1 MFRLSIIIFS
11 KKFFCIMFL
20 LLGTITTKSW
30 KGGVL
35 VQNSRENQ
43 QKQQKQQKQQAQNE
57 RTQKQMNNERSQK
70 ENCK

>member
-1 MFRLSIIIFS
+1 MFRLSTIIFS

-20 LLGTITTKSW
+20 LLGTILTKSW

-43 QKQQKQQKQQAQNE
+43 QKQQKQHE

>member
-1 MFRLSIIIFS
+1 MFRLSTIIFS

-20 LLGTITTKSW
+20 LLGTILTKSW

-43 QKQQKQQKQQAQNE
+43 QKQQTQNE

>member
-1 MFRLSIIIFS
+1 MFRLSITIFS
-11 KKFFCIMFL
+11 KKFFCIRFL
-20 LLGTITTKSW
+20 LLGTIVTKSW

-35 VQNSRENQ
+35 VQNSREN
-43 QKQQKQQKQQAQNE
+43 QQKQQAQNE

>member
-1 MFRLSIIIFS
+1 MLTFAS

-20 LLGTITTKSW
+20 LLGTILTKSW

-43 QKQQKQQKQQAQNE
+43 QKQQKQQTQNE

>member
-1 MFRLSIIIFS
+1 MFRLSTIIFS

-20 LLGTITTKSW
+20 LLGTILTKSW

-43 QKQQKQQKQQAQNE
+43 QKQQTQNE
-57 RTQKQMNNERSQK
+57 RTQKQMNNKRSQK

>member
-1 MFRLSIIIFS
+1 MFRLSTIIFS

-20 LLGTITTKSW
+20 LLGTILTKSW

-43 QKQQKQQKQQAQNE
+43 QKQQKQQTQNE
-57 RTQKQMNNERSQK
+57 MNNERSQK

>member
-1 MFRLSIIIFS
+1 MFRLSITIFS
-11 KKFFCIMFL
+11 KKFFCIRFL
-20 LLGTITTKSW
+20 LLGTIVTKSW

-43 QKQQKQQKQQAQNE
+43 QKQQKQQAQNE
-57 RTQKQMNNERSQK
+57 RTQKQMHNERSQK

>member
-1 MFRLSIIIFS
+1 
-11 KKFFCIMFL
+11 MFL

-35 VQNSRENQ
+35 VQNSRES
-43 QKQQKQQKQQAQNE
+43 QQKQQKQQAQNE

>member
-1 MFRLSIIIFS
+1 MSRLSMIIFS
-11 KKFFCIMFL
+11 KKFFCIVFL
-20 LLGTITTKSW
+20 LLGTILTKSW

-43 QKQQKQQKQQAQNE
+43 QKQQKQQTQNE

>member
-1 MFRLSIIIFS
+1 
-11 KKFFCIMFL
+11 MFL
-20 LLGTITTKSW
+20 LLGTILTKSW

-43 QKQQKQQKQQAQNE
+43 QKQQKQQTQNE
-57 RTQKQMNNERSQK
+57 RTQKQMNNERSQN